1 MISCLGFVLE
11 KMKHQNNMMT
21 TAWPH
26 LPRFPSRDQQDFV
39 ISFPRGDHSN
49 PCHMAIGDWVCD
61 PQTYICGVTPRLNQP
76 RNNIYNACDLAM
88 FPPLW
93 CKQTLKHDRL
103 PVSHSK
109 SNEISDLTHGWLFA
123 VKSQDIYLYFRMKAM
138 NQSFSSTKTTN
149 EQSKAIQGYRFFQ
162 SIRKHF
168 PQAESPNDC
177 FRGKA
182 LWLGFNFI
190 KLMLPFRK
198 AMVGPVVG
206 SREQEKAFW
215 ETQQL
220 LGRHQ
225 FFWFDFIWFWKW
237 C

>member
-1 MISCLGFVLE
+1 MINGASGGWWLIQVDIVGDAHPSQDSSHHPDHYMNFHRGSLYETSICHCCWKRVHPYIAQKRNHKTGWCLKIWWHFHTPKWSMISCLGFVLE

-26 LPRFPSRDQQDFV
+26 IPRFPSRDQQDFV

-138 NQSFSSTKTTN
+138 NQSFSSTKKIKWT
-149 EQSKAIQGYRFFQ
+149 IQR
-162 SIRKHF
+162 
-168 PQAESPNDC
+168 
-177 FRGKA
+177 
-182 LWLGFNFI
+182 
-190 KLMLPFRK
+190 
-198 AMVGPVVG
+198 
-206 SREQEKAFW
+206 
-215 ETQQL
+215 
-220 LGRHQ
+220 
-225 FFWFDFIWFWKW
+225 
-237 C
+237 